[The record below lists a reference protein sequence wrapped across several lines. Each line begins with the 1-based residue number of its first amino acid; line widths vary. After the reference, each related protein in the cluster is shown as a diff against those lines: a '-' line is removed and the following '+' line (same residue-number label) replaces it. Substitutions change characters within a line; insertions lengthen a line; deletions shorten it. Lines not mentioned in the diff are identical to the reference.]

1 MYQKSKDCAQAPGAD
16 ATWYL
21 HCMSSLA
28 QALRSKFEALQTAP
42 QEVLAWFAPTSAEL
56 FCWLNTALDIYR
68 ILAAYTTIIL
78 DSSDVKLLRIGKT
91 DFGVSAKRD
100 FEPGEYIYELMG
112 IMPIDS
118 ITLHSKLSVITPHPT
133 HGQKSQWLAITGPLH
148 LLKHRCQLF
157 NAQVS
162 SDIYF
167 LTVIYLAIVCCCRAH
182 TCICSTSC
190 LHNPERGGN
199 TGGLR

>member
-1 MYQKSKDCAQAPGAD
+1 MKEMYQKSKDCAQAPDAD

-28 QALRSKFEALQTAP
+28 QALRSKFEALRTAP
-42 QEVLAWFAPTSAEL
+42 QEVLAWFAPTSAGL
-56 FCWLNTALDIYR
+56 FSWLNTALDIYR
-68 ILAAYTTIIL
+68 ILAAYTTVIL
-78 DSSDVKLLRIGKT
+78 DSSDIKLRRIGKT

-118 ITLHSKLSVITPHPT
+118 IALHSELSVITPHPVQ
-133 HGQKSQWLAITGPLH
+133 GQKSERRVMTGPLR
-148 LLKHRCQLF
+148 LLNHRCQLF

-162 SDIYF
+162 PDGSF
-167 LTVIYLAIVCCCRAH
+167 LMCHLLSCCSMLLWITH
-182 TCICSTSC
+182 VH
-190 LHNPERGGN
+190 L
-199 TGGLR
+199 